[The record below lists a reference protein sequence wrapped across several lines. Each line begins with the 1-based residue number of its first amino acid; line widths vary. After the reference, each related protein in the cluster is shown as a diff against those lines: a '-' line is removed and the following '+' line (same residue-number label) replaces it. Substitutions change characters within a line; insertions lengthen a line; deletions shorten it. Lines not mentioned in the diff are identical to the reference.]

1 MNVKQSF
8 KLALKSILGSKFRSF
23 LTMLGIII
31 GVAAVIVLVSIVD
44 GFSKDMASSF
54 ESLGTNLLS
63 VTLMGR
69 GGNNKISPEDVM
81 EWASENSDVIS
92 YVSPTVTVS
101 ATIKNGSENLTTTV
115 YGTSEY
121 YDKIKNYG
129 VESGR
134 FIEYIDIEKR
144 QKVCV
149 IGKYIANELFPTTSP
164 IGNTIKING
173 DKYTVIG
180 VLEEKQE
187 AKQEAK
193 QGSSDDIIMMP
204 YTTASRLSRMA
215 RISNYSFSSIDKDN
229 VDEAKARIE
238 AYLMPIYG
246 SDDYYTV
253 YNQADSLEQINELS
267 SKLTLVL
274 VGIAGI
280 SLLVGGIGI
289 MNIMLVSVTER
300 TKEIGIRKSLG
311 GKRRDIL
318 LQFVIEAA
326 TTSAL
331 GGVIGIIFGCGV
343 AYLAGKMF
351 DLTVVISVMAVAIAF
366 SVSVGIGIIFGYFP
380 AAKASKLN
388 PIDALRYD

>member
-44 GFSKDMASSF
+44 GFSQDMSSSF

-69 GGNNKISPEDVM
+69 GGDNKISADDVM
-81 EWASENSDVIS
+81 EWASENSDVIA
-92 YVSPTVTVS
+92 YASPTVTAS
-101 ATIKNGSENLTTTV
+101 ATVKNGTENLTTTV

-121 YDKIKNYG
+121 YDKIKNYDI
-129 VESGR
+129 ESGR
-134 FIEYIDIEKR
+134 FVEYIDIEKR

-149 IGKYIANELFPTTSP
+149 IGKYIANELFPTSSP
-164 IGNTIKING
+164 VGESIKING
-173 DKYTVIG
+173 DKYTVVG
-180 VLEEKQE
+180 VLAEKQDAE
-187 AKQEAK
+187 E
-193 QGSSDDIIMMP
+193 GGSDDIIMMP
-204 YTTASRLSRMA
+204 YTTATRLSRMA
-215 RISNYSFSSIDKDN
+215 RISNYSFSSTDKDK
-229 VDEAKARIE
+229 VEDAKLRLE
-238 AYLMPIYG
+238 SYLMSVFG
-246 SDDYYTV
+246 SDDYYSV
-253 YNQADSLEQINELS
+253 FNQADSLEQINELS
-267 SKLTLVL
+267 GKLTMIL

-331 GGVIGIIFGCGV
+331 GGVIGIFFGCGV

-351 DLTVVISVMAVAIAF
+351 DLTVAISAMAVFIAF

>member
-1 MNVKQSF
+1 MS
-8 KLALKSILGSKFRSF
+8 
-23 LTMLGIII
+23 
-31 GVAAVIVLVSIVD
+31 
-44 GFSKDMASSF
+44 SSF
-54 ESLGTNLLS
+54 EALGTNLLS
-63 VTLMGR
+63 VNIMGR
-69 GGNNKISPEDVM
+69 GGDTKISAEDVM
-81 EWASENSDVIS
+81 EWATENSDVIS

-101 ATIKNGSENLTTTV
+101 ATIKNGTENLTSTV
-115 YGTSEY
+115 YGVSEY
-121 YDKIKNYG
+121 YDKIKNYS

-134 FIEYIDIEKR
+134 FIEYVDIDKR
-144 QKVCV
+144 QKMCV
-149 IGKYIANELFPTTSP
+149 IGKYIANELFPTSNP
-164 IGNTIKING
+164 VGNYIKING
-173 DKYTVIG
+173 DKYTVVG
-180 VLEEKQE
+180 VLE
-187 AKQEAK
+187 AKQEAEE
-193 QGSSDDIIMMP
+193 GSSDDIVIVP

-215 RISNYSFSSIDKDN
+215 RISNYSFSSSDKDT
-229 VDEAKARIE
+229 VDEAKTRIE
-238 AYLMPIYG
+238 NYLMSIFG

-267 SKLTLVL
+267 SKLTLLL

-331 GGVIGIIFGCGV
+331 GGVIGIFLGCGATYV
-343 AYLAGKMF
+343 AGKMF
-351 DLTVVISVMAVAIAF
+351 DLTVVISVTAIVIAF

>member
-54 ESLGTNLLS
+54 EALGTNLLS
-63 VTLMGR
+63 VNIIGR
-69 GGNNKISPEDVM
+69 GGDTKVSAEEVM

-101 ATIKNGSENLTTTV
+101 ATIKNGTENLTTTV
-115 YGTSEY
+115 YGVSEY
-121 YDKIKNYG
+121 YDKIKNYS

-134 FIEYIDIEKR
+134 FIEYIDIDKR
-144 QKVCV
+144 QKTCV
-149 IGKYIANELFPTTSP
+149 IGKYIANELFPTVTP
-164 IGNTIKING
+164 VGHTIKING
-173 DKYTVIG
+173 DKYTVVG
-180 VLEEKQE
+180 VLE

-193 QGSSDDIIMMP
+193 EGGSDDIIMMP

-215 RISNYSFSSIDKDN
+215 RISNYSFSSADKET
-229 VDEAKARIE
+229 VDDAKIRIE
-238 AYLMPIYG
+238 AYLMSIFG

-267 SKLTLVL
+267 GKLTLLL

-331 GGVIGIIFGCGV
+331 GGVLGIFLGCGV
-343 AYLAGKMF
+343 AYLAGEMF
-351 DLTVVISVMAVAIAF
+351 DLTVVISVMAVIIAF

>member
-8 KLALKSILGSKFRSF
+8 KLALNSIMGSKFRAF

-31 GVAAVIVLVSIVD
+31 GVAAVIVLVSLVN
-44 GFSKDMASSF
+44 GFSSDMMASF
-54 ESLGTNLLS
+54 EAMGTNLLTVS
-63 VTLMGR
+63 IPGR
-69 GGNNKISPEDVM
+69 GGNVKVSVDDMLEF
-81 EWASENSDVIS
+81 ASQNSDTIA

-101 ATIKNGSENLTTTV
+101 GATIKYEDNNLSSTV
-115 YGTSEY
+115 YGVAED
-121 YDKIKNYG
+121 YDKIKSY
-129 VESGR
+129 EMEKGR
-134 FIEYIDIEKR
+134 FIGYIDAEKR

-149 IGKYIANELFPTTSP
+149 LGKYIANELFGTDDPV
-164 IGNTIKING
+164 GKDVKINSE
-173 DKYTVIG
+173 KYQVVG
-180 VLEEKQE
+180 VVA
-187 AKQEAK
+187 AKQDAEE
-193 QGSSDDIIMMP
+193 GSTDDMLLIP
-204 YTTASRLSRMA
+204 YTTASRLSRNSTV
-215 RISNYSFSSIDKDN
+215 SNYSFSAKDKDT
-229 VDEAKARIE
+229 VDEAKTAIE
-238 AYLMPIYG
+238 NYLLKIFNS
-246 SDDYYTV
+246 SDYFRV

-267 SKLTLVL
+267 GTLTTVL
-274 VGIAGI
+274 VGVAAI

-318 LQFVIEAA
+318 MQFVIEAA

-331 GGVIGIIFGCGV
+331 GGVLGILLGIGAALG
-343 AYLAGKMF
+343 AGKLLDM
-351 DLTVVISVMAVAIAF
+351 TIVISANAILIAF

>member
-44 GFSKDMASSF
+44 GFSKDMSSSF
-54 ESLGTNLLS
+54 ESLGTNLLT
-63 VTLMGR
+63 VNLMGR
-69 GGNNKISPEDVM
+69 NGDNKISADDVM
-81 EWASENSDVIS
+81 EWASENSDVIA
-92 YVSPTVTVS
+92 YASPTVTVS
-101 ATIKNGSENLTTTV
+101 ATVKNGTENITTTV

-121 YDKIKNYG
+121 YDKIKNYSI
-129 VESGR
+129 ESGR

-149 IGKYIANELFPTTSP
+149 IGKYIANELFPTSSP
-164 IGNTIKING
+164 VGEDIKING

-180 VLEEKQE
+180 VLEEKQDAE
-187 AKQEAK
+187 E
-193 QGSSDDIIMMP
+193 GGDDDIIMMP

-215 RISNYSFSSIDKDN
+215 RISNYSFSSTDKDK
-229 VDEAKARIE
+229 VEEAKSRIE
-238 AYLMPIYG
+238 NYLMSIFG
-246 SDDYYTV
+246 SDDYYNV
-253 YNQADSLEQINELS
+253 FNQADSLEQINELS
-267 SKLTLVL
+267 SKLTMIL

-331 GGVIGIIFGCGV
+331 GGVIGIIFGCAV
-343 AYLAGKMF
+343 AYFAGKMF
-351 DLTVVISVMAVAIAF
+351 DLTVAISVNAILIAF

>member
-44 GFSKDMASSF
+44 GFSQDMSSSF

-69 GGNNKISPEDVM
+69 GGDNKISADDVM
-81 EWASENSDVIS
+81 EWASENSDVIA
-92 YVSPTVTVS
+92 YASPTVTAS
-101 ATIKNGSENLTTTV
+101 ATVKNGTENLTTTV

-121 YDKIKNYG
+121 YDKIKNYDI
-129 VESGR
+129 ESGR
-134 FIEYIDIEKR
+134 FVEYIDIEKR

-149 IGKYIANELFPTTSP
+149 IGKYIANELFPTSSP
-164 IGNTIKING
+164 VGESIKING
-173 DKYTVIG
+173 DKYTVVG
-180 VLEEKQE
+180 VLAEKQDAE
-187 AKQEAK
+187 E
-193 QGSSDDIIMMP
+193 GGSDDIIMMP
-204 YTTASRLSRMA
+204 YTTATRLSRMA
-215 RISNYSFSSIDKDN
+215 RISNYSFSSTDKDK
-229 VDEAKARIE
+229 VEDAKSRLE
-238 AYLMPIYG
+238 SYLMSVFG
-246 SDDYYTV
+246 SDDYYSV
-253 YNQADSLEQINELS
+253 FNQADSLEQINELS
-267 SKLTLVL
+267 GKLTMIL

-331 GGVIGIIFGCGV
+331 GGVIGIFFGCGV

-351 DLTVVISVMAVAIAF
+351 DLTVAISAMAVFIAF

>member
-44 GFSKDMASSF
+44 GFSQDMAASF
-54 ESLGTNLLS
+54 EALGTNLIS
-63 VTLMGR
+63 VNIMGR
-69 GGNNKISPEDVM
+69 GGNTKISAEEVM

-101 ATIKNGSENLTTTV
+101 ATIKNGTENLTTTV
-115 YGTSEY
+115 YGVSEY
-121 YDKIKNYG
+121 YDKIKNYA
-129 VESGR
+129 VENGR
-134 FIEYIDIEKR
+134 FVEYIDIDKR
-144 QKVCV
+144 QKICV
-149 IGKYIANELFPTTSP
+149 IGKYIENELFPTGDS
-164 IGNTIKING
+164 IGNSIKING
-173 DKYTVIG
+173 DKYTVVGI
-180 VLEEKQE
+180 LE
-187 AKQEAK
+187 AKQEAEE
-193 QGSSDDIIMMP
+193 GSSDDIIMMP

-215 RISNYSFSSIDKDN
+215 RISNYSFSSTDKDN
-229 VDEAKARIE
+229 VDDAKIRIE
-238 AYLMPIYG
+238 EYLMSIFG
-246 SDDYYTV
+246 SEDYYTV

-267 SKLTLVL
+267 SKLTLLL

-331 GGVIGIIFGCGV
+331 GGVLGIFLGCGA
-343 AYLAGKMF
+343 AYFAGKMF
-351 DLTVVISVMAVAIAF
+351 DLTVAISVMAIVIAF

>member
-31 GVAAVIVLVSIVD
+31 GVGAVIILVSIVD
-44 GFSKDMASSF
+44 GFSKDMSSSF

-69 GGNNKISPEDVM
+69 GGDNKVSPEEVM

-92 YVSPTVTVS
+92 YVSPTITTS
-101 ATIKNGSENLTTTV
+101 ATVKNGTENLTTTV

-121 YDKIKNYG
+121 YDKIKNYS
-129 VESGR
+129 VETGR

-149 IGKYIANELFPTTSP
+149 VGKYIANELFPTTTP
-164 IGNTIKING
+164 VGNTIKING
-173 DKYTVIG
+173 DKYTVVG
-180 VLEEKQE
+180 VLEEKQDAE
-187 AKQEAK
+187 EGGA
-193 QGSSDDIIMMP
+193 DDIIMMP

-215 RISNYSFSSIDKDN
+215 RISNYSFSSNDKDT
-229 VDEAKARIE
+229 VDEAKIRIE
-238 AYLMPIYG
+238 EYLMSIFG

-267 SKLTLVL
+267 SKLTMVL

-331 GGVIGIIFGCGV
+331 GGVIGIVFGCVV

-351 DLTVVISVMAVAIAF
+351 DLTVVISVTAISIAF

>member
-44 GFSKDMASSF
+44 GFSQDMSSSF
-54 ESLGTNLLS
+54 EALGTNLLS
-63 VTLMGR
+63 VNIMGR
-69 GGNNKISPEDVM
+69 GGDTKISAEDVM
-81 EWASENSDVIS
+81 EWATENSDVIS

-101 ATIKNGSENLTTTV
+101 ATIKNGTENLTSTV
-115 YGTSEY
+115 YGVSEY
-121 YDKIKNYG
+121 YDKIKNYS

-134 FIEYIDIEKR
+134 FIEYVDIDKR
-144 QKVCV
+144 QKMCV
-149 IGKYIANELFPTTSP
+149 IGKYIANELFPTSNP
-164 IGNTIKING
+164 VGNYIKING
-173 DKYTVIG
+173 DKYTVVG
-180 VLEEKQE
+180 VLE
-187 AKQEAK
+187 AKQEAEE
-193 QGSSDDIIMMP
+193 GSSDDIVIVP

-215 RISNYSFSSIDKDN
+215 RISNYSFSSSDKDT
-229 VDEAKARIE
+229 VDEAKTRIE
-238 AYLMPIYG
+238 NYLMSIFG

-267 SKLTLVL
+267 SKLTLLL

-331 GGVIGIIFGCGV
+331 GGVIGIFLGCGATYV
-343 AYLAGKMF
+343 AGKMF
-351 DLTVVISVMAVAIAF
+351 DLTVVISVTAIVIAF

>member
-44 GFSKDMASSF
+44 GFSQDMSSSF
-54 ESLGTNLLS
+54 EALGTNLLS
-63 VTLMGR
+63 VNIMGR
-69 GGNNKISPEDVM
+69 GGDTKISAEDVM
-81 EWASENSDVIS
+81 EWATENSDVIS

-101 ATIKNGSENLTTTV
+101 ATIKNGTENLTSTV
-115 YGTSEY
+115 YGVSEY
-121 YDKIKNYG
+121 YDKIKNYS

-134 FIEYIDIEKR
+134 FIEYVDIDKR
-144 QKVCV
+144 QKMCV
-149 IGKYIANELFPTTSP
+149 IGKYIANELFPTSNP
-164 IGNTIKING
+164 VGNYIKING
-173 DKYTVIG
+173 DKYTVVG
-180 VLEEKQE
+180 VLE
-187 AKQEAK
+187 AKQEAEE
-193 QGSSDDIIMMP
+193 GSSDDIVIVP

-215 RISNYSFSSIDKDN
+215 RISNYSFSSSDKDT
-229 VDEAKARIE
+229 VDEAKTRIE
-238 AYLMPIYG
+238 NYLMSIFG

-267 SKLTLVL
+267 SKLTLLL

-331 GGVIGIIFGCGV
+331 GGVIGIFLGCGATYV
-343 AYLAGKMF
+343 AGKMF
-351 DLTVVISVMAVAIAF
+351 DLTVVISVTAIVIAF
-366 SVSVGIGIIFGYFP
+366 SVSVEIGIIFGYFP

>member
-81 EWASENSDVIS
+81 EWASENSDVVS
-92 YVSPTVTVS
+92 YVSPTVSVS
-101 ATIKNGSENLTTTV
+101 ATIKNGTENLTTTV

-173 DKYTVIG
+173 DKYTVVG

-187 AKQEAK
+187 AE
-193 QGSSDDIIMMP
+193 QGGSDDIIMMP

-215 RISNYSFSSIDKDN
+215 RISNYSFSSVDKDK

-238 AYLMPIYG
+238 AYLMSVYG

-267 SKLTLVL
+267 SKLTLLL

-318 LQFVIEAA
+318 FQFVIEAA

-331 GGVIGIIFGCGV
+331 GGVIGIVFGCFA
-343 AYLAGKMF
+343 AYFAGKMF
-351 DLTVVISVMAVAIAF
+351 DLTVVISVTAIAIAF

>member
-8 KLALKSILGSKFRSF
+8 KLALKSILSSKFRSF

-31 GVAAVIVLVSIVD
+31 GVGAVIVLVSIVD
-44 GFSKDMASSF
+44 GFSKDMSSSF
-54 ESLGTNLLS
+54 EALGTNLLS
-63 VTLMGR
+63 VTLRGR
-69 GGNNKISPEDVM
+69 AGNNKISPEEVM

-92 YVSPTVTVS
+92 YVSPTVTTS
-101 ATIKNGSENLTTTV
+101 ATIKNGTESLTTIV

-121 YDKIKNYG
+121 YDKIKNYS

-134 FIEYIDIEKR
+134 FIEYIDIDKR

-149 IGKYIANELFPTTSP
+149 IGKYIANELFPTTIP
-164 IGNTIKING
+164 LGNTVKING
-173 DKYTVIG
+173 DKYTVVG
-180 VLEEKQE
+180 VLKEKQE
-187 AKQEAK
+187 AKE
-193 QGSSDDIIMMP
+193 GGSDDIIMMP

-215 RISNYSFSSIDKDN
+215 RISNYSFSSVDEN
-229 VDEAKARIE
+229 TVDEAKIRLE
-238 AYLMPIYG
+238 TYLMSIFG
-246 SDDYYTV
+246 SEDYYTV

-343 AYLAGKMF
+343 SYLAGKMF
-351 DLTVVISVMAVAIAF
+351 DLTVVISFMAVAIAF